1 MGHFIPLFVS
11 SGDFVDTVASI
22 VLAGV
27 ITVVV
32 VVVLFVGK
40 LLVLF
45 GEFFPPLFLVTWIH
59 LSTSFLLGCSSI
71 FLMVGA
77 VVFLSLSLWWV
88 KS

>member
-1 MGHFIPLFVS
+1 MGDFIPLFVS
-11 SGDFVDTVASI
+11 IGDFVDTVVSV

-45 GEFFPPLFLVTWIH
+45 GEFFWEISPHFFSGYLDPPFLLFLCFFSV
-59 LSTSFLLGCSSI
+59 
-71 FLMVGA
+71 A
-77 VVFLSLSLWWV
+77 VVV
-88 KS
+88 VVVDEA